1 MAPRYHPPPG
11 PLPSGTGREGLVAE
25 VTRVLMA
32 LPAGAGALVA
42 LSGGPDS
49 TALAHLVAEAR
60 PDLELSLGHV
70 RHGLRDDAADLAT
83 VRFHA
88 DTLGLPLRTAKVDVL
103 PQGQGLEAAARDARY
118 AALRR
123 LARDLEVVWIL
134 LGHTA
139 DDQAETLLLRIA
151 RGTGICG
158 LAGMAAVHDDLV
170 RPLLRIRRSDIRRF
184 VTLEELATVEDP
196 TNRDPAIR
204 RVRVRQSVLPAFEA
218 LAPDPVGALVRLA
231 DLARVDASHLEAE
244 AARVALTAVR
254 SYGPARALTTDSL
267 TCLDAALAPRVV
279 RRLLAAVR
287 GTPTRGRAAGPSG
300 WVAPVTAAHVAAVLA
315 LQPGQAVDLPGAMVT
330 LGGGWLAAVP
340 HKLPEA
346 VTVPLVV
353 PGSASWPPAGL
364 EIVVVV
370 AGRDDRGQPHL
381 PLGRWQGTAGFVP
394 EQALPPG
401 GDPALAQVV
410 LGGLGSDEDGG
421 LADLVVRS
429 RKPGDRVSTR
439 AGRQKLQDLFVDAG
453 IPRAVR
459 DLVPVVVLGE
469 RLLWVPGVAVDARA
483 AAAGR
488 VTPGLQLAVMPSGHP
503 TDPSA
508 RGSDPA

>member
-1 MAPRYHPPPG
+1 MAPRYEPPPG

-25 VTRVLMA
+25 VTRALMA

-49 TALAHLVAEAR
+49 TALAHLVPEAR

-70 RHGLRDDAADLAT
+70 RHGLRQDAADLTT
-83 VRFHA
+83 VRLHA
-88 DTLGLPLRTAKVDVL
+88 DALGLPLRTAEVDVL
-103 PQGQGLEAAARDARY
+103 RKGHGLEAAARDARY
-118 AALRR
+118 AALRS
-123 LARDLEVVWIL
+123 LARDLEAGWIL
-134 LGHTA
+134 VGHTA

-158 LAGMAAVHDDLV
+158 LAGMAAVHGDLV
-170 RPLLRIRRSDIRRF
+170 RPLLRVRRSDIRRF
-184 VTLEELATVEDP
+184 VALEELDTVEDP
-196 TNRDPAIR
+196 TNRDPAVR

-244 AARVALTAVR
+244 AARVALTAMR
-254 SYGPARALTTDSL
+254 SYGAARVLTTDSL

-287 GTPTRGRAAGPSG
+287 GTPT
-300 WVAPVTAAHVAAVLA
+300 PVTAAHVSAVLA

-340 HKLPEA
+340 HKLPEP
-346 VTVPLVV
+346 VTVPLGV
-353 PGSASWPPAGL
+353 PGSTSWPPAGV

-370 AGRDDRGQPHL
+370 AARDARAQPHL
-381 PLGRWQGTAGFVP
+381 PLGRVQGTAGFVP

-410 LGGLGSDEDGG
+410 LGGFGSAEDGG
-421 LADLVVRS
+421 LAELVVRS
-429 RKPGDRVSTR
+429 RQPGDRVSTQ
-439 AGRQKLQDLFVDAG
+439 AGRRKLQDLFVDAG

-469 RLLWVPGVAVDARA
+469 RLLWVPGVAVDAHA

-488 VTPGLQLAVMPSGHP
+488 VAPGLHMAVRSSGHA
-503 TDPSA
+503 TDASA
-508 RGSDPA
+508 RGSGPG